1 MTDLTQELQT
11 AVASAARD
19 GQAIYLQGGN
29 TKRNLLGREC
39 NATALSL
46 SNHRGIIDYQPAELF
61 ITARAGTPLTDIEQT
76 LAENNQ
82 TLACESP
89 YFGGAAT
96 LGGTLACNLSGPG
109 RPWYGAIRDLVLGLK
124 LINGKGELL
133 NFGGTVMKNVAG
145 YDVSRL
151 QAGALGSLG
160 LISQATLKVS
170 PRPEAHATLSYDMPA
185 STAIRFM
192 NERAGTPKPLSA
204 AAWFE
209 GRVYLRLSGAE
220 AAVRHTAQLWGGE
233 CEDEAPV
240 WDQIRE
246 LSLPCIETQKGLW
259 RLSCSPTASLTSAQP
274 LLMNWC
280 GAQRWYGTD
289 SNVDPQTKP
298 LAQGIGHWVN
308 FKGGD
313 RMAETNPLLDPVQT
327 RLHRKVKQ
335 AMDPAGV
342 FNPGRLYSWM

>member
-1 MTDLTQELQT
+1 MTDLSQELQAT
-11 AVASAARD
+11 VATAARD
-19 GQAIYLQGGN
+19 SQPIYLQGGN
-29 TKRNLLGREC
+29 SKRNLLGREC
-39 NATALSL
+39 NAIALDL
-46 SNHRGIIDYQPAELF
+46 SNHRGIVNYQPAELF
-61 ITARAGTPLTDIEQT
+61 ITARAGTPLTEIEQT

-82 TLACESP
+82 TLACDSP
-89 YFGGAAT
+89 NFGGKAT
-96 LGGTLACNLSGPG
+96 IGGTLACNLSGPG
-109 RPWYGAIRDLVLGLK
+109 RPWYGAIRDLVLGVQ

-160 LISQATLKVS
+160 LISQVTLKVS
-170 PRPEAHATLSYDMPA
+170 PRAEAHATLAYDMPA
-185 STAIRFM
+185 SMAIRFM
-192 NERAGTPKPLSA
+192 NERAGTPKPLSG
-204 AAWFE
+204 AAWFD

-233 CEDEAPV
+233 REDEAQV
-240 WDQIRE
+240 WNQIRE
-246 LSLPCIETQKGLW
+246 LNLPCIETQKDLW
-259 RLSCSPTASLTSAQP
+259 RLSCSATASLTSAQP

-280 GAQRWYGTD
+280 GAQRWYAAD
-289 SNVDPQTKP
+289 SNVDPLAKP
-298 LAQGIGHWVN
+298 LAPGIAHWVN

-313 RMAETNPLLDPVQT
+313 RNAETNPPLDPVQT